1 MDVNPTPCVLQ
12 GCHLSRARMESK
24 MCAGWGSDLDPE
36 AQAVSSRCGPISL
49 QLFGWHPCP
58 SNDNGH
64 QGQAA
69 NDKRPQRPI
78 EEPAGG
84 HGQQGQRGGHAE
96 GKGLQADVDQV
107 SEDGEPVHCQ
117 GERGS
122 ETAGGVARATQGP
135 LPQEGRTDVLCGPW
149 VPETSLKPKQG
160 LIWGPSEHP
169 GGPFCPSALP
179 GGPVHSSKLL
189 LVPCVS
195 SFGSGLMGLWSYRL
209 LPNVTVSDSSIPLES
224 PSLSKQAFQS

>member
-1 MDVNPTPCVLQ
+1 MQEDACHALHWGEGVGVLMDINPTPCVLQ

-107 SEDGEPVHCQ
+107 SEDGEPVHQ
-117 GERGS
+117 GIEDPRH
-122 ETAGGVARATQGP
+122 EVEAREHGHPASC
-135 LPQEGRTDVLCGPW
+135 PQPPR
-149 VPETSLKPKQG
+149 
-160 LIWGPSEHP
+160 
-169 GGPFCPSALP
+169 
-179 GGPVHSSKLL
+179 
-189 LVPCVS
+189 
-195 SFGSGLMGLWSYRL
+195 
-209 LPNVTVSDSSIPLES
+209 
-224 PSLSKQAFQS
+224 FQ